1 MNKLIV
7 SGGLTRD
14 AEVTYLASGT
24 AALRFSLANTTG
36 FGDKKQTNYFNC
48 VAFGK
53 IAEGK
58 LPEFLKKGSQIL
70 TEGEVTLNTYQ
81 KNDGTTGASLQL
93 LVSNIE
99 LIGGNRSQDQGGQQ
113 QAQQSRPQQ
122 QRPSQNRQ
130 KQAQT
135 YDEFEDSDI
144 PF

>member
-1 MNKLIV
+1 MNRLIV

-24 AALRFSLANTTG
+24 AALRFSLANSTG
-36 FGDKKQTNYFNC
+36 YGDKKQTNYFNC

-58 LPEFLKKGSQIL
+58 LPEFLKKGTQVI
-70 TEGEVTLNTYQ
+70 TDGEVTLNTYQ
-81 KNDGTTGASLQL
+81 KSDGTTGASLQL
-93 LVSNIE
+93 LVNNIE

-113 QAQQSRPQQ
+113 SQQSRPQQ
-122 QRPSQNRQ
+122 QRPAQNRQ
-130 KQAQT
+130 QQAPSPT
-135 YDEFEDSDI
+135 NDFDDDI